1 MPSDSKIKAVEELTE
16 KLSRSKVTVAT
27 NFSQMSVNAM
37 NSLRQTLRAQ
47 GIEYRVVKNTL
58 TERAADAAGKPEI
71 KELLEGSTGLAFGYD
86 DPVQPIKVISE
97 FVRTNRSPLVVRAA
111 AMDGRV
117 YRQAQLAML
126 LTLPSRDVL
135 IAQFMGQL
143 NSPLVRLAT
152 VLNQPLQ
159 GLATVLNGPLRGLA
173 TVLQQRV
180 AQQGGA

>member
-16 KLSRSKVTVAT
+16 KLSRSSVTVAT
-27 NFSQMSVNAM
+27 GFSEMSVNAM
-37 NSLRQTLRAQ
+37 NALRQHLKEQ
-47 GIEYRVVKNTL
+47 GIEYKVVKNTL
-58 TERAADAAGKPEI
+58 TERAADAAGKPEV
-71 KELLEGSTGLAFGYD
+71 KEMLEGSTGLAFGYD

-97 FVRTNRSPLVVRAA
+97 FVRANRSPLVVRAA

-126 LTLPSRDVL
+126 LTLPPREVL

-143 NSPLVRLAT
+143 NSPLVRLVT

-159 GLATVLNGPLRGLA
+159 QLTNVLNGPLRGLA
-173 TVLQQRV
+173 TVLQQRI

>member
-1 MPSDSKIKAVEELTE
+1 M
-16 KLSRSKVTVAT
+16 
-27 NFSQMSVNAM
+27 
-37 NSLRQTLRAQ
+37 
-47 GIEYRVVKNTL
+47 
-58 TERAADAAGKPEI
+58 
-71 KELLEGSTGLAFGYD
+71 EGTTGLAFGYD
-86 DPVQPIKVISE
+86 DPIHPIKVISE

-126 LTLPSRDVL
+126 ITLPPRDAL

-159 GLATVLNGPLRGLA
+159 QLANVLNGPLRGLA
-173 TVLQQRV
+173 NVLQQRI